1 VRVNFLGAASQLSE
15 KVTRPSKKAGAW
27 GLDLNMSSREGA
39 SQSGNPSRGAKN
51 PRLTP
56 RDPGR
61 LRPTNRFQRFC
72 IDQNLNLDDEGEWPF
87 LREAELVYDQPLNQL
102 DDAIPSFPPDF
113 RWEEFCECWT
123 ARDRGLKLLYS
134 NSESHVEEEIDDW
147 GTTDT
152 SILWLSDAVF
162 LSAVHFQLADDGLS
176 FDYGVYFFPFRN
188 HSPVYV
194 YSLSSFTVS
203 REGFAAPP
211 ELPLHFFRHL
221 ASQTRENF
229 LERMDLRGGYVSRF
243 SPRLC
248 SLFLSILPQ
257 RESNDKSE
265 PQTAMALFAIPDESE
280 GEAVAIDE
288 QQLGVVVAHPFNSQT
303 LLDLGEISEELP
315 LERVNQLLRESQH
328 IRHLGIEQR
337 LANFDSSESS
347 FSSNPR
353 LHSLHLNQINRLG
366 ISKNLLDG
374 VAVNMCIQDLE
385 LKFLVD
391 RLEQG
396 GEFLKT
402 LEYLFQCVLPKCR
415 SLRSLTLEF
424 TFSYPWCEQP
434 LLFFEKV
441 VQSVAVSSL
450 PPRRKLKSRFGSLV
464 SLQVRIV
471 TGTRVV
477 PTETPN
483 EILNRIVSPSLALSW
498 CQQSRNEHSW
508 ATSPKLVVSAGLIPS
523 MVCAINQ
530 DIIYVKTTGQ
540 SPPDIPRP
548 YDSRSANVTII
559 YDLVRSFHP
568 GFS

>member
-1 VRVNFLGAASQLSE
+1 
-15 KVTRPSKKAGAW
+15 
-27 GLDLNMSSREGA
+27 MSSRKGA
-39 SQSGNPSRGAKN
+39 SQSGNPFRGAKN
-51 PRLTP
+51 PRRTP
-56 RDPGR
+56 SGRAR
-61 LRPTNRFQRFC
+61 LRPTNRFQKFC
-72 IDQNLNLDDEGEWPF
+72 IGRNLNLDDEGEWPF

-102 DDAIPSFPPDF
+102 DDMIPSFPPDF
-113 RWEEFCECWT
+113 RWEEFYTCWT
-123 ARDRGLKLLYS
+123 TSYWGYKILYTK
-134 NSESHVEEEIDDW
+134 NTEGHVEEEMDDW
-147 GTTDT
+147 CTTDT
-152 SILWLSDAVF
+152 SILWLSDTVF
-162 LSAVHFQLADDGLS
+162 LSVVLFVLDDDGS
-176 FDYGVYFFPFRN
+176 TFDYGVRFLPFPN
-188 HSPVYV
+188 HSAVYV
-194 YSLSSFTVS
+194 YSLSSFVVS
-203 REGFAAPP
+203 RDGFAAPP

-221 ASQTRENF
+221 ASQTNENF
-229 LERMDLRGGYVSRF
+229 LERMEVWGGQSRF

-257 RESNDKSE
+257 SENDE
-265 PQTAMALFAIPDESE
+265 NAETQTAMAPFVTPGE
-280 GEAVAIDE
+280 GEGRAVVMDE
-288 QQLGVVVAHPFNSQT
+288 QLLGVVVAYPYNSQT
-303 LLDLGEISEELP
+303 MLDLGEISGELP

-328 IRHLGIEQR
+328 IRHLGVEEN
-337 LANFDSSESS
+337 LANFDSAESS

-353 LHSLHLNQINRLG
+353 LRSLHLNKIRHGG

-483 EILNRIVSPSLALSW
+483 EMLNRIVSPSLAFSW

-508 ATSPKLVVSAGLIPS
+508 ATSPKLAVSAGLIPS

-530 DIIYVKTTGQ
+530 DIIYVKTAGR
-540 SPPDIPRP
+540 SPLDIPRP
-548 YDSRSANVTII
+548 FDSRSANVTII

-568 GFS
+568 GFSLKQTCK